1 MLYTSPEKEIL
12 YLEDLVENS
21 IKGKT
26 VLVTG
31 GTNGLGLVTARELA
45 RMGAQVTI
53 LSRNPVKCAAVAEAI
68 QVETGSPVEFIAA
81 DLSTLAG
88 IMQGAAS
95 FKQRHTHLHVLVN
108 NAGAMFARR
117 QLTSDGFE
125 MTFALNHLNYFLL
138 TNLLLDVLKASAPA
152 RIVSVSSGA
161 HMRGTIE
168 FDNLQ
173 SEHHFAAMQAYG
185 QSKLANVLFTYELAR
200 RLEGSGV
207 TANAVHPGFVFTGFA
222 RNNGAVFNFGM
233 KLIGPFIRQADQG
246 AQTSIYL
253 ASSPEVEGVSGKY
266 FIDCKAVDSSPLSYD
281 KALAEKLWQVSLEL
295 TGKTA

>member
-1 MLYTSPEKEIL
+1 MEPSL
-12 YLEDLVENS
+12 N
-21 IKGKT
+21 GKT

-31 GTNGLGLVTARELA
+31 ATSGIGLVTARELA
-45 RMGAQVTI
+45 RKGAQVTI
-53 LSRNPVKCAAVAEAI
+53 LSRNAEKCAAVAEAI
-68 QVETGSPVEFIAA
+68 KAETGNPVEFIAS

-88 IMQGAAS
+88 IMQAAAT

-117 QLTSDGFE
+117 KLTSDGYE

-138 TNLLLDVLKASAPA
+138 TNLLLDVIKSSAPA
-152 RIVSVSSGA
+152 RIVCVSSNAHEGA
-161 HMRGTIE
+161 TID

-173 SEHHFAAMQAYG
+173 SEKHFAFMQAYG

-207 TANAVHPGFVFTGFA
+207 TANALHPGFIFTGFA
-222 RNNGAVFNFGM
+222 RNNGFFFDLGM
-233 KLIGPFIRQADQG
+233 QVIGLFIRKPAEG

-253 ASSPEVEGVSGKY
+253 ASSPEVEGLSGKY
-266 FIDCKAVDSSPLSYD
+266 FVDCNAVDSSPLSHD
-281 KALAEKLWQVSLEL
+281 QALAEKLWQVSLEL
-295 TGKTA
+295 TGKPV

>member
-1 MLYTSPEKEIL
+1 METL
-12 YLEDLVENS
+12 

-26 VLVTG
+26 AIVTVG
-31 GTNGLGLVTARELA
+31 SNGIGLVTARALA
-45 RMGAQVTI
+45 GMGAQVTI
-53 LSRNPVKCAAVAEAI
+53 ISRNAEKCAAVTEAI
-68 QVETGSPVEFIAA
+68 KAEVGNPVEFIAA

-88 IMQGAAS
+88 IMQAAAT

-108 NAGAMFARR
+108 NAGAMFTHR
-117 QLTSDGFE
+117 QLTPDGYE

-152 RIVSVSSGA
+152 RIVNVSSGA
-161 HMRGTIE
+161 HLRASLD

-173 SEHHFAAMQAYG
+173 AEKHFASMQAYG
-185 QSKLANVLFTYELAR
+185 QSKLANILFTYELGR

-207 TANAVHPGFVFTGFA
+207 TANALHPGFIATGFA
-222 RNNGAVFNFGM
+222 RNNGPLYNFGM
-233 KLIGPFIRQADQG
+233 KIIGMFIRKPEQG

-266 FIDCKAVDSSPLSYD
+266 FIDCKPVDSSPMSYN

-295 TGKTA
+295 TSKGG

>member
-1 MLYTSPEKEIL
+1 MEPDMQS
-12 YLEDLVENS
+12 
-21 IKGKT
+21 KT

-45 RMGAQVTI
+45 RLGAQVTI
-53 LSRNPVKCAAVAEAI
+53 VSRNAAKCAAVAEALKA
-68 QVETGSPVEFIAA
+68 ETGHPVEFIAA

-88 IMQGAAS
+88 IMQAAAT

-108 NAGAMFARR
+108 NAGALFARR
-117 QLTSDGFE
+117 QLTSDGYE

-138 TNLLLDVLKASAPA
+138 TILLLDILKASAPA
-152 RIVSVSSGA
+152 RIVNVSSHA
-161 HMRGTIE
+161 HEAATLD

-173 SEHHFAAMQAYG
+173 GEKHFAGMQAYG

-207 TANAVHPGFVFTGFA
+207 TVNALHPGFIATGFA
-222 RNNGAVFNFGM
+222 RNNGIFYNFGM
-233 KLIGPFIRQADQG
+233 KIIGLFIRKPDQG

-266 FIDCKAVDSSPLSYD
+266 FVDCKAVDSSPLSHD
-281 KALAEKLWQVSLEL
+281 QALAEKLWQVSLEL
-295 TGKTA
+295 TSKAV

>member
-1 MLYTSPEKEIL
+1 LDIPMQ
-12 YLEDLVENS
+12 
-21 IKGKT
+21 GKT
-26 VLVTG
+26 AIVTG
-31 GTNGLGLVTARELA
+31 GTNGIGLVTARALA
-45 RMGAQVTI
+45 GMGAQVTI
-53 LSRNPVKCAAVAEAI
+53 ISRNAEKCAAVTGAI
-68 QVETGSPVEFIAA
+68 QVEVGNPVEFIAA

-88 IMQGAAS
+88 IMQAAAA

-108 NAGAMFARR
+108 NAGAMFTHR
-117 QLTSDGFE
+117 QLTSDGYE

-152 RIVSVSSGA
+152 RIVNVSSGA
-161 HMRGTIE
+161 HLRASLD

-173 SEHHFAAMQAYG
+173 SEKHFASMQAYG

-207 TANAVHPGFVFTGFA
+207 TANALHPGFIATGFA
-222 RNNGAVFNFGM
+222 RNNGPLYNFGM
-233 KLIGPFIRQADQG
+233 NIIGLFIRKPEQG
-246 AQTSIYL
+246 AQTSLYL

-266 FIDCKAVDSSPLSYD
+266 FIDCKPVNSSPLSYD

-295 TGKTA
+295 TGKGA

>member
-1 MLYTSPEKEIL
+1 MET
-12 YLEDLVENS
+12 S

-53 LSRNPVKCAAVAEAI
+53 LSRNAEKCAAVAEAI
-68 QVETGSPVEFIAA
+68 KAETGNPVEFIAV

-88 IMQGAAS
+88 IRQSAAT
-95 FKQRHTHLHVLVN
+95 FKQRHTNLHVLVN
-108 NAGAMFARR
+108 DAGAMFTRR
-117 QLTSDGFE
+117 FLTVDGYE
-125 MTFALNHLNYFLL
+125 RTFALNHLNYFLL
-138 TNLLLDVLKASAPA
+138 TNLLLDILKASAPA
-152 RIVSVSSGA
+152 RIVNVSSGA
-161 HMRGTIE
+161 HVRASLD

-173 SEHHFAAMQAYG
+173 GEKHFAAMQAYG

-200 RLEGSGV
+200 RLEGTGV
-207 TANAVHPGFVFTGFA
+207 TVNALHPGFIATGFA
-222 RNNGAVFNFGM
+222 RNNGAFFNFGM
-233 KLIGPFIRQADQG
+233 KLIGPFIRKPDQG

-266 FIDCKAVDSSPLSYD
+266 FIDCKAVDSSPRSHD
-281 KALAEKLWQVSLEL
+281 QALAEKLWQVSLEL
-295 TGKTA
+295 TSKAA